1 MMSDNFGFGQAA
13 EEAEFKVPAIA
24 PKKVDRGGAEV
35 AREAGAQ
42 EGVHRRVV
50 APASSAP
57 KSAARASSMAAAVSG
72 KAKGRVKLSELDP
85 IPKERF
91 AGEARGQLNILAPA
105 PVILAWRQLVQ
116 ETGIPQ
122 WELIE
127 EAEKLIRARRGL

>member
-1 MMSDNFGFGQAA
+1 MMPGDFGFGEAA
-13 EEAEFKVPAIA
+13 EEAEFKVPAVT

-35 AREAGAQ
+35 AREAGAH

-50 APASSAP
+50 ASSTAAANP
-57 KSAARASSMAAAVSG
+57 AARASRTSATAPG

-85 IPKERF
+85 APKERF

-116 ETGIPQ
+116 DSGLPQ

-127 EAEKLIRARRGL
+127 EAVKLLRADRAL

>member
-1 MMSDNFGFGQAA
+1 LVSVGQAA

-50 APASSAP
+50 TSAAPAP
-57 KSAARASSMAAAVSG
+57 KSAARASRTPATAAG

-85 IPKERF
+85 APKERF

>member
-1 MMSDNFGFGQAA
+1 MAGDFGFGEAA
-13 EEAEFKVPAIA
+13 EEAEFKVPAIS
-24 PKKVDRGGAEV
+24 PKKVDRGGAQV

-50 APASSAP
+50 TSAASAP
-57 KSAARASSMAAAVSG
+57 KSSSRASRTAATATG

-85 IPKERF
+85 TPKERF

-105 PVILAWRQLVQ
+105 PIILAWRQLVQ
-116 ETGIPQ
+116 DTGAPQ

-127 EAEKLIRARRGL
+127 EAAKLIRERRGL

>member
-1 MMSDNFGFGQAA
+1 MADNFGFGQAA

-42 EGVHRRVV
+42 EGVYRRVV
-50 APASSAP
+50 TSAVPAP
-57 KSAARASSMAAAVSG
+57 KSASRASRTPDTAAG

-85 IPKERF
+85 APKERF